1 MFFELSSIA
10 HSFSRLFKLHIPFCT
25 SFGHILVFDVCISFK
40 VPWSRLGQ
48 DPVLV
53 YLDRIFLLAEP
64 ATQVEGC
71 SEDAVQEAKK
81 SRIQVRTRK

>member
-1 MFFELSSIA
+1 MF
-10 HSFSRLFKLHIPFCT
+10 
-25 SFGHILVFDVCISFK
+25 VFFFK

-81 SRIQVRTRK
+81 SLIQVRTKK

>member
-1 MFFELSSIA
+1 M
-10 HSFSRLFKLHIPFCT
+10 
-25 SFGHILVFDVCISFK
+25 K

-64 ATQVEGC
+64 ATQVEGF

-81 SRIQVRTRK
+81 SLIQVRISRKWANDADRFYLTI